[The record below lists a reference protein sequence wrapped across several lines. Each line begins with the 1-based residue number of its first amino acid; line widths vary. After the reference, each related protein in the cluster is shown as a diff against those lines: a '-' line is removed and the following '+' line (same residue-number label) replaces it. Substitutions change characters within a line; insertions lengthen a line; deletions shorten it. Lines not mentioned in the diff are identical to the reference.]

1 MRRRTAL
8 RAGGVLLL
16 LLLALLGGAFLVGL
30 REAVS
35 RPVRREARLAL
46 AGWPRD
52 APPLRVALLSD
63 IHLGNRA
70 MTPERLGRIVEE
82 VDAARPDVV
91 LIAGDFLAGRRSDGA
106 EEKAPA
112 LTAPLSRLKAPLGVV
127 AVLGNHDYWTAPDAV
142 RAALERAG
150 VTVLANRA
158 VQRGPLALLGV
169 DDAFSGRDDV
179 PATLASARV
188 RGVPVVLSHSPDVV
202 HRLGAGFPLVLAGH
216 THCGQVVLPWYGP
229 VTTRAP
235 LAGWKPL
242 YDPRYRCG
250 VIARDGRTVVVTAGL
265 GSGTTPIR
273 LGARPDWWLLTL
285 APRR

>member
-1 MRRRTAL
+1 L
-8 RAGGVLLL
+8 RAAGVFLLL
-16 LLLALLGGAFLVGL
+16 VLALLGGAFFVGL
-30 REAVS
+30 QEAVS
-35 RPVRREARLAL
+35 PPVRRGARLAL
-46 AGWPRD
+46 AGWPRG

-70 MTPERLGRIVEE
+70 MTPDRLGRIVDE
-82 VDAARPDVV
+82 VNAASPDIV

-106 EEKAPA
+106 EEKAAA
-112 LTAPLSRLKAPLGVV
+112 LTAPLSHLRPPLGVV

-142 RAALERAG
+142 RAALEKAG
-150 VTVLANRA
+150 VAVLVNQA
-158 VQRGPLALLGV
+158 VHRGPLALLGV

-179 PATLASARV
+179 AATLASRRV

-202 HRLGAGFPLVLAGH
+202 RGLGTGFPLVLAGH

-242 YDPRYRCG
+242 YDSRYRCG
-250 VIARDGRTVVVTAGL
+250 IVERDGRTVVVTAGV

-273 LGARPDWWLLTL
+273 LGAPPDWWLLTL
-285 APRR
+285 GPGR